1 MVEEVA
7 AFQSLCASD
16 GADYLSPI
24 KCANITQAEYQ
35 LETGYPSKA
44 IYYALESITDS
55 DQPHLPLCVFHYW
68 EGLYHEWRPSQG

>member
-55 DQPHLPLCVFHYW
+55 DRNPPASSPSMRISLLGRPL
-68 EGLYHEWRPSQG
+68 S